1 MTDHGS
7 NAIFTVGHSG
17 HDIRRFIELLV
28 RHGVSVVADVRSVP
42 YSKFTPQF
50 NRDVLGAALGT
61 ANIRHVFLGSELGAR
76 RSEPECYVDG
86 KARYELIARAPR
98 FQEGLCMLRE
108 EMRRYRV
115 TLMCA
120 EKDPV
125 TCHRAILVCRH
136 LRPLGLT
143 ISHILDDG
151 RIETHAGM
159 EDRLLK
165 ITGVEGE
172 DLFSGRSEAIERAYD
187 IQGERIAY
195 STRAAGPTSEDTEVE
210 HEDIYNRLH

>member
-7 NAIFTVGHSG
+7 NAIFTIGHSN
-17 HDIRRFIELLV
+17 HDIQRFVELLV
-28 RHGVSVVADVRSVP
+28 CHGISAVADVRSMP

-50 NRDVLGAALGT
+50 NRDVLGAALGV
-61 ANIRHVFLGSELGAR
+61 AHIRHVFLGGELGAR

-98 FQEGLCMLRE
+98 FQDGLCRLRE

-115 TLMCA
+115 ALMCA

-136 LRPLGLT
+136 LRPLGMR

-151 RIETHAGM
+151 QIESQAEM
-159 EDRLLK
+159 EERLLK
-165 ITGVEGE
+165 LTGVEGE
-172 DLFSGRSEAIERAYD
+172 DLFSGKSEAIERAYD

-195 STRAAGPTSEDTEVE
+195 STSGAHPTSEETEVE
-210 HEDIYNRLH
+210 HEDIYNRFH